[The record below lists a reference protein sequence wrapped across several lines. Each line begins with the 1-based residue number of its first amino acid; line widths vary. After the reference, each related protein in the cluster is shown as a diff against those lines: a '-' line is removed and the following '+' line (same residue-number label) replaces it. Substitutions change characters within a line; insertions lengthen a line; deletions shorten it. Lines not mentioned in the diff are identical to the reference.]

1 MGLLRTAARVSV
13 ATHVHGNIRRRQEQ
27 RWAAEDQAA
36 AARVAAAT
44 PPPAPAPAPQDPPAT
59 WAQPPAA
66 PAPAAAAPADAMS
79 RQLEQLTQL
88 GQLRAAGV
96 LTDAE
101 FEAKKALI
109 MAS

>member
-27 RWAAEDQAA
+27 RWAAQDQAA
-36 AARVAAAT
+36 AQAAAAAAAV
-44 PPPAPAPAPQDPPAT
+44 PQAPPAPPAPAPT
-59 WAQPPAA
+59 G
-66 PAPAAAAPADAMS
+66 DAMG

-88 GQLRAAGV
+88 GQLRAAGI

-101 FEAKKALI
+101 FEAKKAIIL
-109 MAS
+109 AS

>member
-13 ATHVHGNIRRRQEQ
+13 ATRVHGNVRRRQEN

-36 AARVAAAT
+36 AARA
-44 PPPAPAPAPQDPPAT
+44 
-59 WAQPPAA
+59 
-66 PAPAAAAPADAMS
+66 AAAAPAQAPVHQPPVAVPPAGPAGDAMG

-88 GQLRAAGV
+88 GQLRAAGI

-101 FEAKKALI
+101 FEAKKAIIL
-109 MAS
+109 AS

>member
-13 ATHVHGNIRRRQEQ
+13 ATRVHGNVRRRQEQ

-36 AARVAAAT
+36 AARVAAAA
-44 PPPAPAPAPQDPPAT
+44 PQPAPVPQDPPAT
-59 WAQPPAA
+59 WTQPPAPTA
-66 PAPAAAAPADAMS
+66 SADAMG

-109 MAS
+109 LAS

>member
-36 AARVAAAT
+36 AARVAAA
-44 PPPAPAPAPQDPPAT
+44 APQPAPQDPAPAWT
-59 WAQPPAA
+59 QPPAA
-66 PAPAAAAPADAMS
+66 PAPVAAGDAMS

-101 FEAKKALI
+101 FEAKKAIIL
-109 MAS
+109 AS

>member
-36 AARVAAAT
+36 AARA
-44 PPPAPAPAPQDPPAT
+44 
-59 WAQPPAA
+59 AA
-66 PAPAAAAPADAMS
+66 PAPVPQAPVAPPAAAGDALG

-88 GQLRAAGV
+88 GQLRAAGI

-101 FEAKKALI
+101 FEAKKAIIL
-109 MAS
+109 AS

>member
-13 ATHVHGNIRRRQEQ
+13 ATRVHGSVRRRQEQ

-36 AARVAAAT
+36 AARLATAA
-44 PPPAPAPAPQDPPAT
+44 PAPAPAPAPV
-59 WAQPPAA
+59 AQ
-66 PAPAAAAPADAMS
+66 APADAMS

-101 FEAKKALI
+101 FEAKKAVI
-109 MAS
+109 MAGDLR